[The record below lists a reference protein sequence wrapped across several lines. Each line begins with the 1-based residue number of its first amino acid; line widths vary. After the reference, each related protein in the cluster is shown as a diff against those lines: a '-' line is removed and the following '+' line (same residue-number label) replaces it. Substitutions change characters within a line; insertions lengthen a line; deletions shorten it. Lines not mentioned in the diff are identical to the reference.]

1 MALDKRLSGYVV
13 DINKVYDPKFII
25 GGDNDAA
32 NWWVGE
38 NDYFGINLGA
48 NVLQLLKDEE
58 KTAAYIDKYYDGDEA
73 AFVQDVNKLTE
84 NKYIATEAFGIDIWS
99 DTWDKYYEGYVE
111 RTQSEQVAD
120 IFGGDLAGVEAGD
133 TYEEKRQKRSEL
145 LRQVLGD
152 EISNLGEED
161 TDPTKLIDF
170 AEYEPAT
177 ELEKDLVQ
185 SGSDK
190 YAPIR
195 SRQEEL
201 KKLATGETKLSTLQE
216 SKKMISDV
224 TSQGIKGLATAGVSK
239 SSATDMQSSFSR
251 LADRASAQNAMSER
265 VTQLQDKQDAT
276 SKLSKMITENLE
288 YDIKREAGLRS
299 SRAKT
304 AIGLAGA
311 QLTAQEHAA
320 QLAKANQN
328 I

>member
-1 MALDKRLSGYVV
+1 MTLADSLKAY
-13 DINKVYDPKFII
+13 
-25 GGDNDAA
+25 NDADFA
-32 NWWVGE
+32 QKGLVKLN
-38 NDYFGINLGA
+38 ILMTMQI
-48 NVLQLLKDEE
+48 LMQSPE
-58 KTAAYIDKYYDGDEA
+58 KREAYINENYGGDEA
-73 AFVQDVNKLTE
+73 AFIADWNKVSSS
-84 NKYIATEAFGIDIWS
+84 EAGDHDIVR
-99 DTWDKYYEGYVE
+99 DLNDNQFKDYYDDYVE
-111 RTQSEQVAD
+111 RSQGESVAD
-120 IFGGDLAGVEAGD
+120 IFGSDIAGVKAGD

-152 EISNLGEED
+152 EISNLGEKD

-224 TSQGIKGLATAGVSK
+224 TSQGIKGLATAGISK
-239 SSATDMQSSFSR
+239 SSAPDMQSSFSR

-288 YDIKREAGLRS
+288 YDIKREAELRS

-320 QLAKANQN
+320 QLAKANQK